1 MATLDRWRPF
11 LSTPK
16 TLSFPQLEL
25 IGRDFS
31 PPIVVGS
38 GEVRMP
44 TLNHFEYSLA
54 GVPADLGYF
63 FEAFREQRE
72 NPYDGLARFR
82 LRGVDAEGEDW
93 ALGWTV
99 PRFEAGEDDEDDWT
113 FTDRLDGLMVDDR
126 SETVAKDLS
135 TELIFVVPV
144 NHPMAHA
151 MGRFVFTKEA
161 DGRPLREHVLDAVGS
176 SIRFTYEPSSGTLAI
191 IASHSADLPPT
202 FAENWLGEPL
212 RILFGQL
219 VFPRL
224 VARNFGDG
232 RAMISVRRSPGLI
245 REAAWAALWEADDP
259 RTDKSAF
266 WSQYA
271 GLLTYIVRALDGKG
285 RPNFESNKVT
295 KLYEEIIQ
303 ASRGSRWVWALTFA
317 SSIEGLVRL
326 LYPRK
331 TKRTDV
337 DAAALKS
344 LVKHIGAWG
353 GDKHLK
359 EVAINAVQ
367 RTAEFTSIHALREL
381 VNAGV
386 ISTDQV
392 SAWETIR
399 NSVSHGSMLSPYSN
413 VEEDGQLRALA
424 TMMHALTGEIV
435 RRATSSA
442 RRARSDEARRTT
454 T

>member
-25 IGRDFS
+25 VGRDFS

-44 TLNHFEYSLA
+44 TPNRFEYSLA
-54 GVPADLGYF
+54 GVPADLRYF
-63 FEAFREQRE
+63 FEAFREQQQ
-72 NPYDGLARFR
+72 NPYDNLARFR

-113 FTDRLDGLMVDDR
+113 FTDRLDGLIVDDR
-126 SETVAKDLS
+126 SDTVAKDSS
-135 TELIFVVPV
+135 TELVFVVPV
-144 NHPMAHA
+144 NDPMAHA
-151 MGRFVFTKEA
+151 MGRFVFTRQA
-161 DGRPLREHVLDAVGS
+161 DGRPLREHVIEAVGS
-176 SIRFTYEPSSGTLAI
+176 SIRFNYEPSSGTLTI
-191 IASHSADLPPT
+191 VASHSADLPPT
-202 FAENWLGEPL
+202 LAENWLVEPL

-232 RAMISVRRSPGLI
+232 RAMIFVGRSPGVI
-245 REAAWAALWEADDP
+245 HEAAWAALWDADDP
-259 RTDKSAF
+259 GTDKSVF
-266 WSQYA
+266 WSKYA
-271 GLLTYIVRALDGKG
+271 GLLTFVVQARDENGL
-285 RPNFESNKVT
+285 PNFEPNKVT

-331 TKRTDV
+331 AKRADV
-337 DAAALKS
+337 DAAAIES

-353 GDKHLK
+353 GADERLMK
-359 EVAINAVQ
+359 VAINAVH

-381 VNAGV
+381 VKARIV
-386 ISTDQV
+386 STEQLA
-392 SAWETIR
+392 AWEAIR
-399 NSVSHGSMLSPYSN
+399 NSVTHGSLLSPYSN
-413 VEEDGQLRALA
+413 AEEDGKLRALA
-424 TMMHALTGEIV
+424 AMMHALTSEIV
-435 RRATSSA
+435 RRAASA
-442 RRARSDEARRTT
+442 TP
-454 T
+454 